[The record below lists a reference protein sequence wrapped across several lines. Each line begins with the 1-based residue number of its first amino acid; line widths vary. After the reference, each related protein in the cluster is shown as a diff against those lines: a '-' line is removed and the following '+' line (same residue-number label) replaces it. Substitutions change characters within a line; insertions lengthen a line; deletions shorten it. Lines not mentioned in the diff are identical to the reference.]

1 MYLEWMRYAGWLLT
15 CPVLL
20 MTLAPQRLAL
30 LNKNGWINID
40 HSMHSWNVVDVQNS
54 AESRDSYRLV
64 TGWLHCYNCAV
75 AGSRVVMHAR
85 GGPICSWKSARN
97 TGNVT
102 LRIPMQ
108 SMLTD
113 KLTRG
118 FTTRHVHH
126 DTTLCDHTHARARA
140 RAYTQTHT
148 HSLSEA
154 TPV

>member
-75 AGSRVVMHAR
+75 AGSRVVMMHAR
-85 GGPICSWKSARN
+85 GGPYVRGKVR
-97 TGNVT
+97 G
-102 LRIPMQ
+102 
-108 SMLTD
+108 
-113 KLTRG
+113 TRG
-118 FTTRHVHH
+118 TSRCEFPCN
-126 DTTLCDHTHARARA
+126 LC
-140 RAYTQTHT
+140 
-148 HSLSEA
+148 
-154 TPV
+154 